1 MDDNPSMKK
10 SYEDLIKPY
19 GNFTD
24 GLPKDYLF
32 INLNKSISKDERGVV
47 TNGIRAFFKD
57 DLTLLLDKKEI
68 SESLQSSLDLMQI
81 FVTIIGFICL
91 TLSFFLLLISTT
103 ANIKENMW
111 ELGVLRAVGLSQ
123 DQSRR
128 VFMYEAFAVIFGA
141 LLLGIVVGLTIA
153 LTLTA
158 QFYLFIELP
167 FKLAFPTM
175 LFVSMI
181 IMSLGTTFFAVWIPV
196 KDVNKKKIASIL
208 KGTA

>member
-1 MDDNPSMKK
+1 MDENPSMKK

-103 ANIKENMW
+103 ANIKENLW

>member
-1 MDDNPSMKK
+1 MKK
-10 SYEDLIKPY
+10 NYEDLIKPY

-103 ANIKENMW
+103 ANIKENLW

-167 FKLAFPTM
+167 FKLAFPAM

>member
-1 MDDNPSMKK
+1 MKK

-103 ANIKENMW
+103 ANIKENLW

>member
-1 MDDNPSMKK
+1 MKK
-10 SYEDLIKPY
+10 NYEDLIKSY

-24 GLPKDYLF
+24 GLPKDFLF
-32 INLNKSISKDERGVV
+32 INLNKSISNDQRGVV

-68 SESLQSSLDLMQI
+68 SESLQSSLSMMQI
-81 FVTIIGFICL
+81 FVTIVGFICL

-103 ANIKENMW
+103 ANIKENLW
-111 ELGVLRAVGLSQ
+111 ELGVLRAVGLNQ

-167 FKLAFPTM
+167 FKLAFPTI

-181 IMSLGTTFFAVWIPV
+181 VMSLGTTFFAVWIPV